1 MAEVQRI
8 DPEAARERTQSG
20 EALLVCA
27 YEDDAK
33 CGRIR
38 LEGAISLR
46 ELESR
51 AAALPRGQELI
62 FYCA

>member
-1 MAEVQRI
+1 MTEIQRI
-8 DPEAARERTQSG
+8 DPEAARERMQSG
-20 EALLVCA
+20 GALLVCA

-51 AAALPRGQELI
+51 AATLPRDGELI